1 MIQIHDIS
9 DSSEF
14 REHFIKFGVY
24 CSGLQPDRPPKSE
37 INEAALLDKQ
47 TNFFFPDGGKLK
59 SYVALCH
66 GNVVGRIGAMI
77 NPKINSGKAK
87 LGFVGLFESIENY
100 QVSKILLDTAV
111 GWLKSEKCN
120 MIWGP
125 MDFSIWHNYRFLIDN
140 FDSKPIFGEPRNPNY
155 YPRFFEKYGF
165 VKAVNWKSYLTDQQE
180 TDKVIQNFK
189 PHARIFDL
197 LDYSLLKFDMGKK
210 EKLLETAHQ
219 LISKTY
225 TGFVA
230 YSNISKENFLN
241 MYTHLPEVIDSERTV
256 FIINPIGKV
265 IGFILALKDISD
277 LHQIEKGYNES
288 MDKFRIANYYQV
300 GVTKEAIHN
309 AVVKGDKMFG
319 KYFSVFKGA
328 LCKSLESL
336 RASGEYSH
344 AIFSLMKEMGPAEKI
359 TSQFKAQVRNH
370 ALFQLKIN

>member
-9 DSSEF
+9 ESPEF
-14 REHFIKFGVY
+14 REHFIKFGVH
-24 CSGLQPDRPPKSE
+24 CNGKQPDRTPKSE
-37 INEAALLDKQ
+37 ITESALLDKQ
-47 TNFFFPDGGKLK
+47 TNFFFSDGGKLK
-59 SYVALCH
+59 AFIALSN

-77 NPKINSGKAK
+77 NPKINSGERK
-87 LGFVGLFESIENY
+87 LGFVGLFESIKDY
-100 QVSKILLDTAV
+100 QVTKLLLDTAV
-111 GWLKSEKCN
+111 DWLKSKKCN

-125 MDFSIWHNYRFLIDN
+125 MDFSIWHNYRFLVDN

-155 YPRFFEKYGF
+155 YPRFFEKFGF
-165 VKAVNWKSYLTDQQE
+165 VKAVNWKSYLMDKQE

-189 PHARIFDL
+189 PHAKIFDL
-197 LDYSLLKFDMGKK
+197 LDYSLLKFDMENK

-241 MYTHLPEVIDSERTV
+241 MYTHLPKVIDSERTV
-256 FIINPIGKV
+256 FIKNPLGKV
-265 IGFILALKDISD
+265 IGFILALRDISD
-277 LHQIEKGYNES
+277 LYQSKNGYIESIE
-288 MDKFRIANYYQV
+288 KFRIANYYQV

-309 AVVKGDKMFG
+309 AMVKGDKMFG

-328 LCKSLESL
+328 LCKSLKSL
-336 RASGEYSH
+336 LASGEYSH
-344 AIFSLMKEMGPAEKI
+344 AIFSLMKEKGPAETI